1 MSAEDKVSNKA
12 QELKGRAKENLGDVT
27 GDEELRAEGRADQTE
42 GGLKQAGEKV
52 KDAGKKVKDAFK
64 K

>member
-1 MSAEDKVSNKA
+1 MSTGDKIRNKV
-12 QELKGRAKENLGDVT
+12 QELKGRAKENVGDAT
-27 GDEELRAEGRADQTE
+27 GDENLRAEGRADQTK
-42 GGLKQAGEKV
+42 GGMKQAGEKV

>member
-1 MSAEDKVSNKA
+1 MGTEDKFSHKA
-12 QELKGRAKENLGDVT
+12 EELKGRAKENIGEAT

-42 GGLKQAGEKV
+42 GGLKQAGEKL

>member
-1 MSAEDKVSNKA
+1 MSAEDKISNKA
-12 QELKGRAKENLGDVT
+12 QELKGRAKENLGDAT
-27 GDEELRAEGRADQTE
+27 GDEQLRAEGRADQTE

>member
-1 MSAEDKVSNKA
+1 MGTDDKIRNKA
-12 QELKGRAKENLGDVT
+12 QELKGRAKKNIGDAT
-27 GDEELRAEGRADQTE
+27 DDEDLRAEGRADQAE

>member
-1 MSAEDKVSNKA
+1 MGTDDKIRNKA
-12 QELKGRAKENLGDVT
+12 QELKGRAKENVGDVT
-27 GDEELRAEGRADQTE
+27 DDDDLRVEGRADQAE
-42 GGLKQAGEKV
+42 GGLRQAGEKV

>member
-12 QELKGRAKENLGDVT
+12 QEFKGRAKENLGDVT

>member
-1 MSAEDKVSNKA
+1 MGTEDKFSNKA
-12 QELKGRAKENLGDVT
+12 EELKGRAKENIGEVT

-42 GGLKQAGEKV
+42 STLKQAGEKV